1 MAKEMKWSQW
11 SYAYGMERCGVN
23 DYNTIM
29 AWMRD
34 YGLDAKKELS
44 RQDKPHAVYGMTVH
58 KDGELVEIRFYR
70 EAFKTDDELDEIA
83 RKFPGETIY
92 ACHK

>member
-1 MAKEMKWSQW
+1 MAREIKWSQW

-34 YGLDAKKELS
+34 YGLNAKRELS
-44 RQDKPHAVYGMTVH
+44 RQDKPHAVSRAAALQSARLPRASSRHAITSLQVTQSSTEPPAVRYSSTV
-58 KDGELVEIRFYR
+58 
-70 EAFKTDDELDEIA
+70 A
-83 RKFPGETIY
+83 
-92 ACHK
+92 